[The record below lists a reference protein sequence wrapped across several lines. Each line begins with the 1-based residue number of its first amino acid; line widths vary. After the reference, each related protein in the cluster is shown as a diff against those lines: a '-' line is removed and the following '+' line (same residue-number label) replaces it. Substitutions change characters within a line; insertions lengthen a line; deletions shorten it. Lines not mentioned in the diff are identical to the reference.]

1 MIFNFAKE
9 IQKIMNI
16 NKSIALI
23 EKSIKDPTHSLPED
37 IFLLVS
43 RITPLINVDLLI
55 KNDNGETLLTW
66 RGEGETTKPGW
77 HVPGGIVRFKETI
90 ADRVHAVAKN
100 ELGTKV
106 SFENNP
112 LAINEIMLK
121 QINRGHFISLLY
133 SCQLLE
139 EPDPNKKFKDGT
151 PNLGE
156 WSWHE
161 QSPELLIS
169 THSIYKKYF

>member
-1 MIFNFAKE
+1 MD
-9 IQKIMNI
+9 I
-16 NKSIALI
+16 NKSITRI
-23 EKSIKDPTHSLPED
+23 EESIKDPSIGLPEE
-37 IFLLVS
+37 IFLLIS

-55 KNDNGETLLTW
+55 KNNDKTLLTW
-66 RGEGETTKPGW
+66 RAKGETTKPGW
-77 HVPGGIVRFKETI
+77 HVPGGIIRYKETI
-90 ADRVHAVAKN
+90 ADRICAVAKN

-139 EPDPNKKFKDGT
+139 EPDPDKEFKGGI

-161 QSPELLIS
+161 HPPELLIS
-169 THSIYKKYF
+169 THSIYKKYL